1 MEQNAFIILISIW
14 DYLSHPGCL
23 PGHPIPRKN
32 KSSNTVH
39 MFYFFIRS
47 PHQDIEA
54 QLQAESDE
62 ARDTITSLEE
72 SVAEEKRRREEAE
85 QDILKHKRVGGA
97 YLLNFTGRVSL
108 IFKNYLHVFFL
119 CHIGLGPQIV
129 LLGCARCLQ
138 PNQKTICNRAFLS

>member
-1 MEQNAFIILISIW
+1 
-14 DYLSHPGCL
+14 
-23 PGHPIPRKN
+23 
-32 KSSNTVH
+32 

-97 YLLNFTGRVSL
+97 YLLTFTGRVSL
-108 IFKNYLHVFFL
+108 IFKNYLHVFFSLPYWL
-119 CHIGLGPQIV
+119 CKVSSTKSKKQFVIELFYRSP
-129 LLGCARCLQ
+129 L
-138 PNQKTICNRAFLS
+138 